1 MQRLA
6 RGFFYSAGAIFLFV
20 ATALFLVNLTSP
32 ADLSPTNDPVFHVS
46 VPRLFWIVGGIGS
59 AVALVCLFARNTRLQ
74 TTMVSLFAIGFLG
87 SRMCVSVLDVSNG
100 FKGYLGPVA
109 DAFGLQASTADKLL
123 IVTSLYLLIG
133 CIVARQVESGQKVAK
148 GIDKPTAKAT

>member
-1 MQRLA
+1 
-6 RGFFYSAGAIFLFV
+6 
-20 ATALFLVNLTSP
+20 
-32 ADLSPTNDPVFHVS
+32 
-46 VPRLFWIVGGIGS
+46 
-59 AVALVCLFARNTRLQ
+59 
-74 TTMVSLFAIGFLG
+74 
-87 SRMCVSVLDVSNG
+87 MCVSVLDVSNG